1 MQSTYILSRKIQ
13 KLSNTITQ
21 RRNRDLK
28 KLGLTAEQA
37 DALLFFRAHPESA
50 AADLKTHLSVTHQA
64 ARAIVERMVNKGL
77 LITRVSSHD
86 ARYKVVTLTA
96 QGETIFKEL
105 HTLLYDWDQA
115 VCKNLSDIQ
124 REQLLELLRLV
135 TDSRED
141 RKEGS
146 EPCTRP

>member
-37 DALLFFRAHPESA
+37 DALLFFHAHPESA

-77 LITRVSSHD
+77 TRVSSHD

-96 QGETIFKEL
+96 QGEEL
-105 HTLLYDWDQA
+105 HETMQRNCTDFGDVLLDHISAEERDTLLKLITQTLDNL
-115 VCKNLSDIQ
+115 KNS
-124 REQLLELLRLV
+124 
-135 TDSRED
+135 
-141 RKEGS
+141 
-146 EPCTRP
+146 

>member
-37 DALLFFRAHPESA
+37 DALLFFHAHPESA
-50 AADLKTHLSVTHQA
+50 AADLKTHQA

-96 QGETIFKEL
+96 QGEEL
-105 HTLLYDWDQA
+105 HETMQRNCTDFGDVLLDHISAEERDTLLKLITQTLDNL
-115 VCKNLSDIQ
+115 KNS
-124 REQLLELLRLV
+124 
-135 TDSRED
+135 
-141 RKEGS
+141 
-146 EPCTRP
+146 